1 MGQNGIEQ
9 GQNGIKQGQN
19 GIKPG
24 QNEKHFAPF
33 DVSNITAIFWNKD
46 YVGVVCFGL

>member
-24 QNEKHFAPF
+24 QNEILLYPILPHLMS
-33 DVSNITAIFWNKD
+33 VI
-46 YVGVVCFGL
+46 